1 MRFLANHAEKLIFA
15 AVVLVCLYVMASESG
30 ADPEEKAIRDSLEA
44 KRNAIESAL
53 RDNVPPRQKDPTYE
67 ETVSRTL
74 AGPAAAEIQAF
85 APRSAYPLLPRPKF
99 PEKVVEIAKPEAE
112 AIAVLRAPINV
123 EAAADRG
130 RVYVSWEP
138 SPENQFVAT
147 VRAILDVSADG
158 GATWKEAAVEEFSP
172 EDATAAEK
180 KDDKTQKP
188 QPAVPEEERRR
199 PRRGEKAEEGAE
211 APRGD
216 KAKPGAGRKLT
227 EQDKFKNKYVFLYQ
241 GVEPKKTYQ
250 FRVRQVCRLT
260 APPKGEKLR
269 EPEGC
274 VKLKSK
280 SGKTDL
286 FESRPSAVVSATTPP
301 DVEIRF
307 AGSVGEKGQEGYM
320 ANFEVRKWDPKI
332 RNWRKGMA
340 RVGIGEEI
348 AVIVRFRN
356 EETKTTEVV
365 ELKSGYRL
373 TDVENVEV
381 SVIKEVEEILTEE
394 VPVKDEDGN
403 PVVDEKTK
411 KPVTERKPVLDPKTG
426 QPVKVKREKE
436 MKIPSQFAV
445 LTETA
450 TGKVEKIEK
459 REDFEARQQFLQYLE
474 QVLKEREEEKAE
486 RTKKAQ

>member
-1 MRFLANHAEKLIFA
+1 MKFLANHVEKLVFA
-15 AVVLVCLYVMASESG
+15 AIVLVCLFSIISESG
-30 ADPEEKAIRDSLEA
+30 MHPEEKDIRDSLET

-53 RDNVPPRQKDPTYE
+53 RDNVPPLRKDPNYE
-67 ETVSRTL
+67 EIVSRTL
-74 AGPAAAEIQAF
+74 AGPAAVEIQAF

-99 PEKVVEIAKPEAE
+99 PEKVVEVAQPEAE

-138 SPENQFVAT
+138 SPENQLVAT

-172 EDATAAEK
+172 EDAAVAEK
-180 KDDKTQKP
+180 KDEKAQKTPAQP
-188 QPAVPEEERRR
+188 QEEDRRR
-199 PRRGEKAEEGAE
+199 QRRGERVDGDAE
-211 APRGD
+211 APRGE
-216 KAKPGAGRKLT
+216 KAKPGAGKKLT
-227 EQDKFKNKYVFLYQ
+227 EQEKFKNKYVFLYQ
-241 GVEPKKTYQ
+241 EVEPKKTYH
-250 FRVRQVCRLT
+250 FRVRHVCRL
-260 APPKGEKLR
+260 ASPPKGEKLR

-274 VKLKSK
+274 RKFKSK

-286 FESRPSAVVSATTPP
+286 FESQPSAAVSAATPP

-307 AGSVGEKGQEGYM
+307 AGSIGEKGQEGYM

-340 RVGIGEEI
+340 RIGIGEEI
-348 AVIVRFRN
+348 AVIVRYRN
-356 EETKTTEVV
+356 EDTKSTEAV

-373 TDVENVEV
+373 TDVESVEV
-381 SVIKEVEEILTEE
+381 SVVKEVDEILTEE

-403 PVVDEKTK
+403 PVIDEKTK
-411 KPVTERKPVLDPKTG
+411 KPVTERRPVMDPKTG

-436 MKIPSQFAV
+436 TKIPSQFAV
-445 LTETA
+445 LTEIA

-459 REDFEARQQFLQYLE
+459 REDFEARQQYLQYLE
-474 QVLKEREEEKAE
+474 QVLKEREEEKS
-486 RTKKAQ
+486 KKAQ